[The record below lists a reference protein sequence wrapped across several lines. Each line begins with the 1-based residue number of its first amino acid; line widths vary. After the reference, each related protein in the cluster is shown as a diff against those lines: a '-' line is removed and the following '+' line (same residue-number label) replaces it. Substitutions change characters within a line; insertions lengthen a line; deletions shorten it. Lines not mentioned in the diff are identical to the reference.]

1 MFGKFCA
8 SMSYA
13 IIYLFSSE
21 LFPTSVRNTGM
32 GCCSCIARIG
42 SMTAPLII
50 GIVIEHFS
58 ILGNLEEHYRGSNW
72 GPREPN
78 FEN

>member
-21 LFPTSVRNTGM
+21 LFPTSIRNTGM
-32 GCCSCIARIG
+32 GCCSMVARIG
-42 SMTAPLII
+42 SMTAPFII
-50 GIVIEHFS
+50 GLVRS
-58 ILGNLEEHYRGSNW
+58 YYPLEKYLKIIQ
-72 GPREPN
+72 
-78 FEN
+78 

>member
-21 LFPTSVRNTGM
+21 LFPTSIRNTGM
-32 GCCSCIARIG
+32 GCCSMMARLNIL
-42 SMTAPLII
+42 SMTAPFII
-50 GIVIEHFS
+50 GLVRS
-58 ILGNLEEHYRGSNW
+58 YY
-72 GPREPN
+72 P
-78 FEN
+78 